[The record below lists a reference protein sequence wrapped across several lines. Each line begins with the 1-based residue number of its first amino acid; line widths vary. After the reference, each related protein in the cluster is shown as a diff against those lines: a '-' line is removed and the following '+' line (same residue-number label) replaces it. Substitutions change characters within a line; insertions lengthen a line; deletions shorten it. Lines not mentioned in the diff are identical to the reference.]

1 MDEIE
6 SVLCQY
12 RELCREVDEI
22 TGLQHKVR
30 EYKEAIM
37 QNWKGPETAA
47 LISQL
52 DALDHKFVKISGELM
67 ELGHDYLELGT
78 QRG

>member
-1 MDEIE
+1 
-6 SVLCQY
+6 
-12 RELCREVDEI
+12 
-22 TGLQHKVR
+22 
-30 EYKEAIM
+30 M